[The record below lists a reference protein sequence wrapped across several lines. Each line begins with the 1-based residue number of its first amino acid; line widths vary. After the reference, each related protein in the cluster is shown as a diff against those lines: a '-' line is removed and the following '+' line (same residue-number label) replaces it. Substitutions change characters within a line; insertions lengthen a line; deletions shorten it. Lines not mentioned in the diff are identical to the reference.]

1 MAAPQ
6 QGQLTRT
13 AAEVY
18 DELLVPA
25 LFAQWPPLL
34 AQAAAIA
41 PGQDVLD
48 VACGTGVLAAEAARR
63 VQPGG
68 RVTGLDRNE
77 AMLAVAKRKAPDLEW
92 RQGQAEAL
100 PFADARFDAVVSQFG
115 LMFFED
121 RVTALAEMWRVLKP
135 GGRLAV
141 AVWDALERAPG
152 YAALTALL
160 QRLFGERVAD
170 ALRFPFAL
178 GDPDALAD
186 LAAQAGIQATI
197 TTRKGTARFPSI
209 EAWVDTEAKGWVL
222 GAMLDDDQSRQLR
235 QEAPRALERFVQAD
249 GTVLFDAPAHILC
262 ATKPAGS

>member
-13 AAEVY
+13 AADVY

-25 LFAQWPPLL
+25 LFAQWPPLIV
-34 AQAAAIA
+34 QAAAIA

-48 VACGTGVLAAEAARR
+48 VACGTGVLACEAAAA
-63 VQPGG
+63 VWPGG

-77 AMLAVAKRKAPDLEW
+77 AMLAVARRKAPDVEW

-100 PFADARFDAVVSQFG
+100 PFADARFDAVISQFG
-115 LMFFED
+115 LMFFEA

-135 GGRLAV
+135 GGRLVV

-160 QRLFGERVAD
+160 QRLFGEQVAD

-178 GDPDALAD
+178 GDPAALAD
-186 LAAQAGIQATI
+186 LAGRAGIPAAI
-197 TTRKGTARFPSI
+197 TTRTGTARFPSL
-209 EAWVDTEAKGWVL
+209 EAWVETEAKGWVL
-222 GAMLDDDQSRQLR
+222 GAMLDDDQHQQLR
-235 QEAPRALERFVQAD
+235 QEAMRALERFVQAD
-249 GTVLFDAPAHILC
+249 GTVQFAASAHILC
-262 ATKPAGS
+262 AAKA